1 MISSQKSF
9 VHLLFLFSSVLLL
22 APGLSWGA
30 PPPPAAQND
39 ILKGAE
45 KDLEKPPV
53 LLSQGEQRTFHIPGL
68 ARFSIGSPAIRAAMA
83 DKDTLLVKGVQAGDA
98 DIWVWKSD
106 GTTEHRAIEV
116 RKGGPEFA
124 PLALQKPLS
133 RLTETEV
140 YFTGDGVVL
149 RGTVRSFAEAARIEA
164 LLSSPTGA
172 SKIINETDLAPELL
186 ARAQKRMDQ
195 WLATSKFKAQLRTD
209 IQDGSLIL
217 LLAQGGVEGAAEKSL
232 IERKAR
238 SIFPLTQIHVDAL
251 ADANPTVHFKVYL
264 LELKK
269 SHFRS
274 LGLGWPAS
282 QDGAFR
288 VTPSQI
294 SSSLG
299 LDLALQ
305 ALETDGGV
313 KILSKPE
320 LVVRAPGEAELFSGG
335 EIPIRTQ
342 SAYFS
347 DVTWKTFGLTLR
359 LNVAQS
365 AGDKVRL
372 DIFTEVSRLDPTLA
386 TSDNIPG
393 LQSNRMKT
401 QIDARYGKP
410 LLLSGLLQQNMRRQV
425 KGLPFLKD
433 IPVLGALFGSE
444 DYLSERSEL
453 VAILVPSTEV
463 PEAPLEQIAHSFP
476 TGELPPRRELP
487 NPGRE
492 RALRDAPDYPWNA
505 LKE

>member
-1 MISSQKSF
+1 MNSSQKSF
-9 VHLLFLFSSVLLL
+9 VRFLFLFSTFLL
-22 APGLSWGA
+22 APALSWSA
-30 PPPPAAQND
+30 PPPPAAQEEPQSS
-39 ILKGAE
+39 E

-53 LLSQGEQRTFHIPGL
+53 LLSQGEQRTFHVPGL
-68 ARFSIGSPAIRAAMA
+68 ARFSIGSTAIHAAMTGN
-83 DKDTLLVKGVQAGDA
+83 DTLLVKGVLAGDA

-106 GTTEHRAIEV
+106 GTTEHRTIEV
-116 RKGGPEFA
+116 RKGAPELT

-140 YFTGDGVVL
+140 YFTGEGVVL

-164 LLSSPTGA
+164 LLSSPVGS
-172 SKIINETDLAPELL
+172 SKILNETELAPELL
-186 ARAQKRMDQ
+186 ARAQKRLDQ
-195 WLATSKFKAQLRTD
+195 WLRTSKFKAQLKTE

-217 LLAQGGVEGAAEKSL
+217 LLAQGSVEGAAEKNL

-238 SIFPLTQIHVDAL
+238 TIFPLTQIHIDAL

-342 SAYFS
+342 SAYFAN
-347 DVTWKTFGLTLR
+347 VTWKTFGLTLR

-463 PEAPLEQIAHSFP
+463 PDAPLEQIAHSFP

-487 NPGRE
+487 NPARE

-505 LKE
+505 LKD